1 MALAST
7 SKGGK
12 QNSSSSAELADM
24 LKNSRWPG
32 QPPKEIPKTP
42 EDVIRTL
49 MAVAPEAG
57 RPPPEVVGL
66 ALQASGISITDY
78 NLSKALAEAAGPGT
92 IRPQRADIEVARNAA
107 SVYNPNDTAKS
118 LQSAQLASL
127 GCNSGYVQATGGLMP
142 SLVPKPKDIKYNG
155 SSVPAVTY
163 YNGLAQMGEH
173 EKKMRSA
180 NTLLEQMRRGRIVPS
195 PSQQKE
201 QDSKEDGEKGTEENQ
216 IVAKKGSNKAIAPV
230 DIPDPEAVVRTL
242 MLLSPDSGRPPPDVV
257 GAALKASGVGS
268 SDQMVIRALRESL
281 GREPRND
288 EVGMAK
294 IAAEAFTPSQ
304 GGGATEPVGSS
315 GGGSSSSSKA
325 SKGSKSIQALPAP
338 AEPSPEDIIQTLLR
352 AAPGLG
358 QPPPE
363 VVGMAMRQAG
373 GRINEENVIRALKA
387 AGDSKPSQR
396 SVKVAMA
403 SADDTE

>member
-1 MALAST
+1 MAMAST
-7 SKGGK
+7 SKGSK
-12 QNSSSSAELADM
+12 QNSSSAELAEM
-24 LKNSRWPG
+24 LRNSRWPG

-66 ALQASGISITDY
+66 ALQAAGINISDY
-78 NLSKALAEAAGPGT
+78 NLSKALQEAAGPGT
-92 IRPQRADIEVARNAA
+92 VRPQRADIEVARNAA

-142 SLVPKPKDIKYNG
+142 SPFPKPKNIKYNG

-163 YNGLAQMGEH
+163 NNGIAQMGEE
-173 EKKMRSA
+173 EKRMRSA

-195 PSQQKE
+195 PAQKKALDGQEDGQASKE
-201 QDSKEDGEKGTEENQ
+201 Q
-216 IVAKKGSNKAIAPV
+216 IAKKGSNKATPSV
-230 DIPDPEAVVRTL
+230 DTPDPEAVVKTL
-242 MLLSPDSGRPPPDVV
+242 MALSPDSGRPPPDVV
-257 GAALKASGVGS
+257 GAALKASGLAN
-268 SDQMVIRALRESL
+268 SDQNVIRALRQAL
-281 GREPRND
+281 GREPRNE
-288 EVGMAK
+288 EVGIAK
-294 IAAEAFTPSQ
+294 LAAEQFATSQ
-304 GGGATEPVGSS
+304 VAGAAEPARSG

-325 SKGSKSIQALPAP
+325 SKAIKSTQPLPAP
-338 AEPSPEDIIQTLLR
+338 AERSPEDIIQTLLR

-363 VVGMAMRQAG
+363 VVGMALRQAG

-387 AGDSKPSQR
+387 AGDSRPSQR
-396 SVKVAMA
+396 SVRVAMA
-403 SADDTE
+403 SAEDTE

>member
-1 MALAST
+1 MAST
-7 SKGGK
+7 NKGGK
-12 QNSSSSAELADM
+12 QSSSSSELAEM
-24 LKNSRWPG
+24 LRNSRWPG

-66 ALQASGISITDY
+66 ALQASGIPITDY

-92 IRPQRADIEVARNAA
+92 VPPKRADIEVARNAA

-142 SLVPKPKDIKYNG
+142 SPVLKPKDIKYNG

-163 YNGLAQMGEH
+163 NNGIAQMGEY

-195 PSQQKE
+195 ASQKKE
-201 QDSKEDGEKGTEENQ
+201 QDSKEAAQKGKEQVQT
-216 IVAKKGSNKAIAPV
+216 VAKKGSNKASTSA
-230 DIPDPEAVVRTL
+230 DLPDPEAVVRTL

-257 GAALKASGVGS
+257 GAALKASGVGN
-268 SDQMVIRALRESL
+268 SDQSVIRALREAL

-288 EVGMAK
+288 EVGIAK
-294 IAAEAFTPSQ
+294 LAAEAFTPAQ
-304 GGGATEPVGSS
+304 VGGAIEPSGSS
-315 GGGSSSSSKA
+315 GGGSSSSSK
-325 SKGSKSIQALPAP
+325 GSKVSKSSQPVPAP

-363 VVGMAMRQAG
+363 VVGMALRQAG

-387 AGDSKPSQR
+387 AGDSIPSQR
-396 SVKVAMA
+396 SVRVAMA
-403 SADDTE
+403 SAEDTE